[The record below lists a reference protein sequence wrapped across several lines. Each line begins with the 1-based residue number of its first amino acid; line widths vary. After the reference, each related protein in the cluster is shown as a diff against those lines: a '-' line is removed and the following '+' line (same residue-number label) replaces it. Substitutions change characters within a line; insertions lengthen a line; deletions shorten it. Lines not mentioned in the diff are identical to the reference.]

1 MQSRKLFWRL
11 AALTVLV
18 LPSVFATEASGQ
30 TLKQVEKFDL
40 PGPGGKR
47 FDYLTIDDDDH
58 YLLAAHLAAG
68 QTYVIDVRTNK
79 VIATR
84 SEEHTSELQSPCNLV
99 CRLLLEK
106 KK

>member
-30 TLKQVEKFDL
+30 TLKQVTKFDL

-47 FDYLTIDDDDH
+47 FDYLTIDADDR
-58 YLLAAHLAAG
+58 YLICAHLAAD
-68 QTYVIDVRTNK
+68 QTYEID
-79 VIATR
+79 IATNR
-84 SEEHTSELQSPCNLV
+84 VETTVADTHRAEVDAHIHEQQ
-99 CRLLLEK
+99 
-106 KK
+106 